1 MVSSKCL
8 ALLDTGAVCAA
19 ATVPGLRYCEAHAR
33 IFGADRTRLGHALR
47 RAMLRPDRY
56 LAAALAEW
64 PDEDLA
70 AETGADPG
78 KVWQLRL
85 CGWPR
90 NSAWAA
96 DVRQLAALVDADPR
110 ALAR

>member
-1 MVSSKCL
+1 LTFDTAL
-8 ALLDTGAVCAA
+8 AST
-19 ATVPGLRYCEAHAR
+19 
-33 IFGADRTRLGHALR
+33 IRL
-47 RAMLRPDRY
+47 AMQHPDRY
-56 LAAALAEW
+56 LAAALAGW

-70 AETGADPG
+70 ADTGAEPR

-96 DVRQLAALVDADPR
+96 DVRQLAALVDARPR
-110 ALAR
+110 DLGRFLVAVGVQP